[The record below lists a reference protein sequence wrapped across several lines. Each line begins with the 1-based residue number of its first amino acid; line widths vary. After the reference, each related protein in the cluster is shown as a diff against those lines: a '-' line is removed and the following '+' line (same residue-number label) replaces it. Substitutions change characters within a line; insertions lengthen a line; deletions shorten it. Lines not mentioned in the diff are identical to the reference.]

1 MPFSVESENGLTAH
15 RTQTDDRLHPKATL
29 PMPSTLTREQEHWNK
44 LVGDPALR
52 DLPYKVETNA
62 QGQIIL
68 SPHKARHSR
77 YQKAVMKRLDDL
89 LPAGEAFP
97 EYPIVTPDG
106 VKQPDVIW
114 ASQDRQGAMEETGDP
129 PTLAP
134 EICVEVLSESN
145 TSEEMAGKRTL
156 YREAGA
162 REVWIVEEEGRVRF
176 FGEDEQEESRIAPD
190 FPTRVY

>member
-1 MPFSVESENGLTAH
+1 
-15 RTQTDDRLHPKATL
+15 
-29 PMPSTLTREQEHWNK
+29 MPSTLTREQEHWNE
-44 LVGDPALR
+44 LVGTPALR

-89 LPAGEAFP
+89 LQAGEAFP
-97 EYPIVTPDG
+97 EYPIATSDG

-114 ASQDRQGAMEETGDP
+114 ASQNRQGEMEETGDP

-145 TSEEMAGKRTL
+145 TPEEMAEKRTL
-156 YREAGA
+156 FREAGA
-162 REVWIVEEEGRVRF
+162 KEVWTVDEEGRVRF

-190 FPTRVY
+190 FPRRVY